1 MPIIE
6 VPGQGQV
13 EFPDNMTDDQIVAA
27 IKKNALNTPPKQS
40 QQIAAKPKARA
51 WSDVPLEALGN
62 IPASAG
68 NMVSSIAQAV
78 MNPIDTVKGLADV
91 GAGAVRNA
99 LPDGLVRA
107 IDRLDGG
114 SAAGQEMSRKASAT
128 GQFFKDRY
136 GSVDGLKNTLATDP
150 VGALADASTVLTGG
164 AALAGKVGLT
174 GTGAA
179 LRTAGNAINPVGLA
193 AKGGAK
199 LARGLGNGAANVI
212 GGLGTHTGAETIK
225 QAFRSGR
232 EGGASS
238 RAFTD
243 NMRGNVPIT
252 DVLDDAKANIEAMGR
267 AKSEA
272 YRANM
277 ANVRG
282 DNTVL
287 AFDGIDSAVTDAFK
301 TATFKGQVKNTK
313 AAAVQQQIA
322 DEVNNWKALDPAEF
336 HTPEGLDAL
345 KQKIGGIVES
355 IPFEEK
361 TARMVG
367 SKVYNSIKTE
377 ITKQAPTYAKTMK
390 AYSEAT
396 EQIREIE
403 RALSLG
409 NKASV
414 DTAMRKLQSL
424 TRNNVNTNYGNRLR
438 LAQEMEAQ
446 GGRSIMPALSGQA
459 LSSWT
464 PRGLGGVAAG
474 GLGMG
479 GFALG
484 GAPLAAGTLAVQS
497 PRLMGEA
504 AHAAGQAARVGAAPV
519 RAAGGLLDNLGI
531 DPLDLSNLLYQSGN
545 LSQQ

>member
-1 MPIIE
+1 MSNP
-6 VPGQGQV
+6 
-13 EFPDNMTDDQIVAA
+13 FDQFDQPSAGGNPFDRYDSA
-27 IKKNALNTPPKQS
+27 PAPKA
-40 QQIAAKPKARA
+40 AAKPSPVAKKPRE
-51 WSDVPLEALGN
+51 WSDVPGEALSN
-62 IPASAG
+62 LLPSAG
-68 NMVSSIAQAV
+68 NLVSGIAQAV
-78 MNPIDTVKGLADV
+78 MNPIDTATNVLDV

-99 LPDGLVRA
+99 LPERLVQA

-114 SAAGQEMSRKASAT
+114 SARGQQMSQKASAT

-136 GSVDGLKNTLATDP
+136 GSMEGVKNTLATDP

-164 AALAGKVGLT
+164 AALAGKVGLS

-179 LRTAGNAINPVGLA
+179 LRTAGNAINPVGIA

-232 EGGASS
+232 EGGQSAK
-238 RAFTD
+238 AFTD

-272 YRANM
+272 YRADM

-282 DNTVL
+282 DRTVL
-287 AFDGIDSAVTDAFK
+287 AFDGIDGAVTDAFK
-301 TATFKGQVKNTK
+301 SATFKGQVKNTK
-313 AAAVQQQIA
+313 AAQVQQQIA
-322 DEVNNWKALDPAEF
+322 EEVANWKSLDPAEF

-345 KQKIGGIVES
+345 KQKIGGIVEG

-367 SKVYNSIKTE
+367 NKVYNSIKTE
-377 ITKQAPTYAKTMK
+377 IVKQAPTYAKTMK

-409 NKASV
+409 GKASV

-438 LAQEMEAQ
+438 LAQEMEQQ
-446 GGRSIMPALSGQA
+446 GGRAIMPALSGQA

-474 GLGMG
+474 GLGLG
-479 GFALG
+479 GYAVG
-484 GAPLAAGTLAVQS
+484 GAPLAAGSLALQS

-504 AHAAGQAARVGAAPV
+504 AFATGQAARLGAAPV

-531 DPLDLSNLLYQSGN
+531 DPLDLPNALYQAGN
-545 LSQQ
+545 LPQQ